1 MSDELFF
8 NDLAVVSDEIV
19 QTGVTPR
26 PIGATPIST
35 LLADV
40 NGDGRLDM
48 VHGPGDWPTGEI
60 LTTPHLWLQQPDG
73 SFASAVVEETQELA
87 FPGQIWAKDF
97 NNDGLTDLYVSTL
110 GNELLIPEGSTP
122 DVLYLQNPD
131 GSFSRD
137 TRSELPA
144 NWAHA
149 TSVGDLN
156 DDGWIDVFSTG
167 GSNDPLYV
175 YWGSAEGFVVEELTG
190 TDLIGPHIWYGP
202 YHRDVLHRTRIQD
215 FDGDG
220 ETDLLIGASGWNLP
234 MAPGNAPPV
243 FPSEIIYSYSG
254 DNETRMAL
262 PVPQVPWMAPWAY
275 EINNSQIGDLDGDGD
290 MDLVIAYMN
299 NGGFIHEGNFYP
311 SWEAEN
317 LGVTVDSN
325 FAHRI
330 IQVLRNDGDHYT
342 DVSEHLPRVT
352 TPNTYTAFEV
362 NILDLDADGNLD
374 LYFSP
379 ADPETSAAVLL
390 GDGAFGFHEP
400 VVQSQYSLA
409 GWEIADMNG
418 DGRADFVSAWSEH
431 ENALSGTSMVMMT
444 GQDEADIWYGTSN
457 DDAVILRLQNEAHAG
472 VGDDHIIGTDVADQI
487 WGGWNNDLLDGGA
500 GADRLYGEHGQDSLA
515 GRAGPDTLDG
525 GTGDDTLNGGGGS
538 DVAVIAVSQE
548 DAAISY
554 EGAGV
559 IVESTEGSDFLIGIE
574 TIHFLDGTLDLT
586 DVVGGPQDETLI
598 GTEGEDNLEGGPGD
612 DNIFGLAGD
621 DTLTGAG
628 GDDNIGAG
636 ADNDEVIG
644 GDGNDLMGGGTGNDQ
659 MTGGSG
665 NDFMGGGQDDDTVD
679 GGIGNDIVNGGP
691 GNDLLIGGEGSD
703 AMGGSFGAD
712 TIEGGAGNDDI
723 GGGSGQDVISA
734 GAGDD
739 SVGGG
744 EADDVIFG
752 DDGNDFLAGGG
763 RNDQIDG
770 GLGNDTINGGD
781 GDDTMTGGDGADVFV
796 FNFFKDGDADV
807 ITDFEDGVDSFR
819 MVGVEN
825 APGSGLAGK
834 VAALNIT
841 DVAVGAQIDYQG
853 HTVLIE
859 GVAAADL
866 TVEDFIFL

>member
-1 MSDELFF
+1 M
-8 NDLAVVSDEIV
+8 
-19 QTGVTPR
+19 QTDITPR

-48 VHGPGDWPTGEI
+48 VHAPGDWPTGEI
-60 LTTPHLWLQQPDG
+60 LTKPHLWLQQPDG
-73 SFASAVVEETQELA
+73 SFASAVVEESQELA

-137 TRSELPA
+137 TRTELPA

-175 YWGSAEGFVVEELTG
+175 YWGSAEGFVVDELTG

-202 YHRDVLHRTRIQD
+202 YYRDVLHRTRIQD

-243 FPSEIIYSYSG
+243 FPSEIIYSFSR
-254 DNETRMAL
+254 DHETRVAL
-262 PVPQVPWMAPWAY
+262 PVPQVPWMDPWAY

-299 NGGFIHEGNFYP
+299 NGGFIHEGDFYP

-317 LGVTVDSN
+317 LGVTVDPN

-352 TPNTYTAFEV
+352 TRNTFTAFEI

-374 LYFSP
+374 LFFSP

-400 VVQSQYSLA
+400 DVQSEYSLA

-418 DGRADFVSAWSEH
+418 DGRADFVQAWSEH
-431 ENALSGTSMVMMT
+431 ENALSRTSMVMMT
-444 GQDEADIWYGTSN
+444 GQGAADIWYGTSN
-457 DDAVILRLQNEAHAG
+457 DDAVILQLQNEAHAG
-472 VGDDHIIGTDVADQI
+472 VGDDHIIGTDTADQI
-487 WGGWNNDLLDGGA
+487 WGGWNNDHLDGAG

-525 GTGDDTLNGGGGS
+525 GPGDDTLNGGGGS
-538 DVAVIAVSQE
+538 DVAVIGVLQDA
-548 DAAISY
+548 AAISY

-559 IVESTEGSDFLIGIE
+559 IVESAEGRDVLIGIE
-574 TIHFLDGTLDLT
+574 TIHFLDATLDLT
-586 DVVGGPQDETLI
+586 QDGGGTEAQTLI
-598 GTEGEDNLEGGPGD
+598 GTDGADDLVGNEGG
-612 DNIFGLAGD
+612 DNIFGLGGD
-621 DTLTGAG
+621 DTLDGAG

-636 ADNDEVIG
+636 P
-644 GDGNDLMGGGTGNDQ
+644 GDDLLHGSAGDDLMGGGTGNDD
-659 MTGGSG
+659 MNGDAG

-679 GGIGNDIVNGGP
+679 GGDGNDVVNGGP
-691 GNDLLIGGEGSD
+691 GNDSLIGGLGHD
-703 AMGGSFGAD
+703 TMGASFGDD
-712 TIEGGAGNDDI
+712 TVFGGNGRDDI
-723 GGGSGQDVISA
+723 GGGTGRDRLGGGNA
-734 GAGDD
+734 ND
-739 SVGGG
+739 SIGGG
-744 EADDVIFG
+744 EGDDTIFG
-752 DDGNDFLAGGG
+752 GTGDDFLAGGG
-763 RNDQIDG
+763 RDDVIDG
-770 GLGNDTINGGD
+770 GEGNDTINGGD
-781 GDDTMTGGDGADVFV
+781 GDDTMTGSKRNDVFV

-807 ITDFEDGVDSFR
+807 ITDFEDGTDSLLIRIVNPETGETNISNGGNGLHGYVD
-819 MVGVEN
+819 
-825 APGSGLAGK
+825 
-834 VAALNIT
+834 ALNIT
-841 DVAVGAQIDYQG
+841 DTAGGALIDYQG

-859 GVAAADL
+859 GVAASNL
-866 TVEDFIFL
+866 TVEDFTFL